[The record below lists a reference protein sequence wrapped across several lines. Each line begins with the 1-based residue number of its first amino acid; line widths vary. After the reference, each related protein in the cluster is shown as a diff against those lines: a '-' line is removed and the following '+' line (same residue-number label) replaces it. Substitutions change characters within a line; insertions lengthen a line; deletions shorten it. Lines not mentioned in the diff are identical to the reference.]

1 MLFGLELVEGKDAPA
16 EMKEKEGDNKRG
28 KTVGLLLRLT
38 LLLYNT
44 GKVVI
49 LDSGF
54 CVLKV
59 LIKLCKVGVFAAAV
73 IKK

>member
-1 MLFGLELVEGKDAPA
+1 MYGIELVEGKDAPRQIKVQFDD
-16 EMKEKEGDNKRG
+16 MG

-38 LLLYNT
+38 ERLWGT

-54 CVLKV
+54 CVLKGIV
-59 LIKLCKVGVFAAAV
+59 EVARKGVYAAAL
-73 IKK
+73 I